1 MPSGPAAKNKKKK
14 KNNKKKKKTK
24 KEKKEKTFFFGSR
37 TAVLTPAV
45 LEKIENFFLSLTRI
59 ADERVQPST
68 QTSTQT
74 STQASTQTSTQANTH
89 ANTHANTKANMAFLE
104 ISVAQGVSQAHPPQG
119 VSQAHPP
126 QGLVS
131 IFVHPPQYLP
141 PPPPLERQVAAPV
154 RTPAPAQGAAEDP
167 VETHLEAQGVA
178 AGEGEGGAS
187 PGAPV
192 LRRRLAGGDDD
203 EGADCM
209 VGSGSGRGDEA
220 EHKKAD

>member
-1 MPSGPAAKNKKKK
+1 MQAWPSV
-14 KNNKKKKKTK
+14 
-24 KEKKEKTFFFGSR
+24 SH
-37 TAVLTPAV
+37 
-45 LEKIENFFLSLTRI
+45 KIENFFLSLTRI

-104 ISVAQGVSQAHPPQG
+104 ISVAQG